1 MWNYWVGGL
10 QIVSVLLCYN
20 KSFAE
25 IFLEITSPK
34 IKCYRKKRKK
44 ESYSNKFLFFY
55 NSRGEYVEL
64 LVFLRALQTN
74 NAMPLADPHTQSKQ
88 NQASDLTQHS
98 ECWPGVALHPAYR
111 WLILSLRPESNP
123 WAQSRRSAFVP
134 TYASHQRPASCVC
147 ATETTPLC
155 PMACCIPPVSVCV
168 WACMYVVDG
177 GGHNRPSPAGCWIQV
192 DRATFSC
199 KNAPIHLVCRF

>member
-1 MWNYWVGGL
+1 MSCWL
-10 QIVSVLLCYN
+10 
-20 KSFAE
+20 
-25 IFLEITSPK
+25 
-34 IKCYRKKRKK
+34 
-44 ESYSNKFLFFY
+44 
-55 NSRGEYVEL
+55 L

-123 WAQSRRSAFVP
+123 WAQSQRSAFVP

-147 ATETTPLC
+147 ATETTLLC

-177 GGHNRPSPAGCWIQV
+177 GVITGRPQPGVEFKSTCF
-192 DRATFSC
+192 RATFSC